1 MGALPLRQPRAG
13 KARKAGSGRRGGP
26 RGAGRLRAPSGKSAM
41 GRGGHRGR
49 IPYSRGW
56 VAVPLPRSVLAP
68 RWCRSVIYGG
78 RQREAR
84 EKKNKKTTKRNENRD
99 FRFSLLVF
107 FASRWQP
114 GRSRGEGGG
123 GFSSGSLGRDP
134 VSLAALRSPQRL
146 PPAPTHNENGVRGAF
161 LTETSRGKAEGLAH
175 LPHPSPP
182 RRARSTALRL
192 ENTAQARA
200 PSPLPYCGP
209 LGRAVLSCPIPRPTP
224 GGCRGPQ
231 QAAPGEVE
239 LGREAAPLCDRARN
253 HGAAC
258 RAPSCGRLRR
268 DGRRMDGRTERG
280 RDDGCSAPTPSRS
293 APRSAPTL
301 PRRSPAL
308 LRSPGGTGLSPH
320 LLSCCG
326 VSLPLVSPGDSNKLR
341 PGSPPPSSPCAA
353 TMSPASS
360 RSSR

>member
-41 GRGGHRGR
+41 GQGGAQGKDSLQPGMGGGPAAPVRAGTA
-49 IPYSRGW
+49 
-56 VAVPLPRSVLAP
+56 VVPLGYLRRPP
-68 RWCRSVIYGG
+68 
-78 RQREAR
+78 AR
-84 EKKNKKTTKRNENRD
+84 GEKKNKKQKTTKRNENRD

-114 GRSRGEGGG
+114 DRSRGEGGG

-200 PSPLPYCGP
+200 PFPLPYCGP

-293 APRSAPTL
+293 APTL